1 MCSFLLTFGLAIVA
15 QKGRVNNDAVE
26 RALELSW
33 QLERFLEVIVYEFLE
48 NCEPLIDLEQLD
60 LRPALVFSRRLHT
73 ISLIVVKKLTSMT
86 YQQILKLNER
96 TRCTHDGD
104 SRLVRGSIEQLPCQ
118 HRRSLIAVPELAYIP
133 VLGESI
139 HGKLPIEVIFSLR
152 LQLLKLVLS
161 CIALAV
167 KFFQRGKSVAR
178 QLSSL
183 LSTKPELIPSN
194 IRYFIV

>member
-1 MCSFLLTFGLAIVA
+1 VCSFLLTFGLAIVA
-15 QKGRVNNDAVE
+15 QEGRVNNDAVE
-26 RALELSW
+26 RALELSR
-33 QLERFLEVIVYEFLE
+33 QLERLLEVIVHEFFK
-48 NCEPLIDLEQLD
+48 NRKTLIDLEQLD
-60 LRPALVFSRRLHT
+60 LRPAFVFSRRLHT
-73 ISLIVVKKLTSMT
+73 ISLIAVEKLTDVT

-96 TRCTHDGD
+96 ARCTHDGD
-104 SRLVRGSIEQLPCQ
+104 SRLVRGSIEQLPRQ
-118 HRRSLIAVPELAYIP
+118 HLRSLIAVPELTHIP

-139 HGKLPIEVIFSLR
+139 HGKLPVEVIFSLR

-183 LSTKPELIPSN
+183 LSTKPELILSN
-194 IRYFIV
+194 IRHFIV